1 MASESESSISPGKN
15 RWIVGT
21 ADQNTDEKKFN
32 DTLKRMLKTP
42 PKPHE
47 KRGTKPTEPK
57 NIERDS
63 RKLKI

>member
-1 MASESESSISPGKN
+1 M
-15 RWIVGT
+15 GT